1 MKEKEMKG
9 IRVEDFFNGLHDELK
24 LDLVAGH
31 SGMKRRIKVAEMNRP
46 GLALT
51 GFFKYFARNRVQIL
65 GKVEISYLKEM
76 TVSLRKK
83 RIKELFDQKIP
94 AIIIARRY
102 VPPQELIDEAN
113 NQDIPVFR
121 SSVVTMHMVNLA
133 TIFLENCFARTTV
146 INGEFVEVFGV
157 GVLILGDSGVGKSEC
172 ALGLVER
179 GHRLISDDAVN
190 VRTLSGNIL
199 IGSGDEHTKHHMEIR
214 GLGIINVQTLFG
226 AGCVRKEREIDMV
239 VTLEEW
245 ASHKDYERLGIDDLK
260 YSIFDVELPH
270 IIIPVKPGRDIGLLI
285 EVAALNHRLKG
296 MGYHSARDFN
306 EQLIN
311 RMRDDKKNMKSSSVI
326 R

>member
-1 MKEKEMKG
+1 MKG
-9 IRVEDFFNGLHDELK
+9 IRVEDFFNGLHDDLK

-31 SGMKRRIKVAEMNRP
+31 SGMKRRIRVAEMNRP

-76 TVSLRKK
+76 TISLRKK
-83 RIKELFDQKIP
+83 RIKELFDQEIP

-102 VPPQELIDEAN
+102 IPPQELIDEAN

-121 SSVVTMHMVNLA
+121 SSVVTMHLVNLA
-133 TIFLENCFARTTV
+133 TIYLENCFARTTI

-179 GHRLISDDAVN
+179 GHRLISDDVVN
-190 VRTLSGNIL
+190 VRTLPGKNII

-226 AGCVRKEREIDMV
+226 AGCIRKEREIDMV
-239 VTLEEW
+239 ITLEEW